1 MSASTRVRP
10 AFLKISIFVFAM
22 LLPFA
27 IYAAWDYVEVN
38 RLNRRVAQLA
48 SRGEAARVV
57 RQPSSPAWQFF
68 RGAMAVADPNM
79 TSPMNAEALRL
90 LDRAVAMS
98 FEGFPAGF
106 SYNYFGGDLITL
118 ARVAATRTRNR
129 VTSGDGAAA
138 SEALRAELRL
148 QQPMADSMSMWFS
161 LAISSVNL
169 VLNRF
174 RLDSTTLARLEDDLA
189 SLDDDS
195 KLAHSFAAWRAS
207 LLETRVPPMRFPGSG
222 PPPWQL
228 RQTNEQI
235 DVVTELIAASH
246 LPWPARLDALGVP
259 ASWQPKRQPRS
270 DDARA
275 QQKTYG
281 ELAAHS
287 EGWRLA
293 LVRSAR
299 SAVAVER
306 YRRDH
311 NEQLPSTTEDMS
323 PAYLRSALVDPFSG
337 GSLKLAVLQDGYVV
351 YSLGVNRRDDSGSVR
366 ATRNNNVNAPRD
378 FGIRIETDAQR

>member
-1 MSASTRVRP
+1 MRVRP
-10 AFLKISIFVFAM
+10 TFLKISIFVFAM

-27 IYAAWDYVEVN
+27 IYTAWDYVEVS

-48 SRGEAARVV
+48 SRDTATVV
-57 RQPSSPAWQFF
+57 LKPSSPGWHFF
-68 RGAMAVADPNM
+68 RGAMALADSNM

-90 LDRAVAMS
+90 LDRAVAMH
-98 FEGFPAGF
+98 FEGFPPGF
-106 SYNYFGGDLITL
+106 SYNYFSGDLMTL
-118 ARVAATRTRNR
+118 SRVAATRTRNL

-148 QQPMADSMSMWFS
+148 QQPTADSMSMWFS
-161 LAISSVNL
+161 LAVSSVNL
-169 VLNRF
+169 VINRF
-174 RLDSTTLARLEDDLA
+174 RLDSATLARLEDDLA
-189 SLDDDS
+189 ALDDDG
-195 KLAHSFAAWRAS
+195 KLARSFAAWRTS

-228 RQTNEQI
+228 HQTNERI
-235 DVVTELIAASH
+235 DIATEQIAASH

-259 ASWQPKRQPRS
+259 VTWQPQQVRLS

-281 ELAAHS
+281 EFAVQS

-299 SAVAVER
+299 SVVAVER

-311 NEQLPSTTEDMS
+311 NEQLPSRLEDVS
-323 PAYLRSALVDPFSG
+323 PAYLPSALVDPFFG
-337 GSLKLAVLQDGYVV
+337 GSLKLAVREGGYVV

-366 ATRNNNVNAPRD
+366 ATRSNNVNAARD
-378 FGIRIETDAQR
+378 FGIQIQTDAQR